1 MDQARRTTLVTIT
14 GLAALATMK
23 SSPAADP
30 LILRPIPSSG
40 EALPVIGVGT
50 WQTFD
55 AGTDAAARNQLSE
68 VLSVFAKAGAKVID
82 SSPMYGTSETV
93 TGDLIAQGGL
103 GGKLFVAT
111 KVWMSGREEGIRQ
124 MDLSF
129 KRLRVAR
136 MDLMQVHNL
145 VDVAVHT
152 KTLEDWKAKG
162 RVRYLGITHYTSSA
176 YSEVERRLKTGQY
189 DFLQINYSLGE
200 RSAEERLLPLAMDK
214 KAAVII
220 NRPFAEGAL
229 FRRVR
234 GQPVPDWAHD
244 FGATTWAQYFLKWII
259 SHPAVTCAIP
269 GTGKP
274 EHMLDNLA
282 AGTGRL
288 PDAAQRKRMLQ
299 HFESL

>member
-176 YSEVERRLKTGQY
+176 YSEVERWLKTGQY

-234 GQPVPDWAHD
+234 GKPVPDWAHD